1 MPYFAVWLDGVILKI
16 DLTDRLYQ
24 LYKGEK
30 VPLDI
35 SYEVNEDWKSVYEI
49 IKDKLA
55 ILSPY
60 DESTTKDILNNIKLE
75 AKYIVSNKGKTKP
88 SLEPYKL
95 LFDLTK
101 WDPLDVIT
109 LASSPLDLLSARFFD
124 SRIKVVCI
132 KRFRDCSRYSPFF
145 YAENLITAINSL
157 KKLHYI

>member
-1 MPYFAVWLDGVILKI
+1 M
-16 DLTDRLYQ
+16 
-24 LYKGEK
+24 
-30 VPLDI
+30 
-35 SYEVNEDWKSVYEI
+35 
-49 IKDKLA
+49 
-55 ILSPY
+55 SPY

-109 LASSPLDLLSARFFD
+109 LASSPLDLLSVRFFD

-132 KRFRDCSRYSPFF
+132 KRFRDCSRYSLFF
-145 YAENLITAINSL
+145 MRKI
-157 KKLHYI
+157 